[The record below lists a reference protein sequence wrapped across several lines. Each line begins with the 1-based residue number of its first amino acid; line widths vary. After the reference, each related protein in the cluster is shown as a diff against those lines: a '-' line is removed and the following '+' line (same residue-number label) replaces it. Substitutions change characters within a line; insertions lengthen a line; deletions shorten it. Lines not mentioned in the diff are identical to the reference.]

1 MENRRTLGA
10 IVHPA
15 GKTKATDAERLDR
28 IEKLRELGFELTD
41 LTPEVPE
48 SFHLTAGKPIERSI
62 QLSHALTHRKYSLIW
77 AARGGFGTT
86 ELVAYLKNQLPPVLP
101 PKTFVGFSDNSFLGN
116 FLALRYPNLTFIHA
130 NHVFDPTLLNE
141 KNEDS
146 RVLFKLLSGE
156 DVLPIEQNNL
166 EFFSRKR
173 EPKDLAGPVIP
184 FNLSLAESF
193 AAMNPEL
200 ISDGTIL
207 FLEEVNEELY
217 RVVRKFDSLLNSGF
231 IKKCAAIVIGNFTQ
245 CNKPDGSTASES
257 EIALLFSRKV
267 DIPVI
272 VWPVFGHDSS
282 RLPIIAHSKCRIEFT
297 ESRATLNLSMK
308 KADRP
313 GLSARSLQRAET
325 EADIGS
331 KEQLKLHF
339 TGVGGTG
346 MAAVA
351 GLFKSA
357 GYQVSGSDNPIY
369 PPMDEVLK
377 FIGLQPIVG
386 YHKETL
392 TNAKPDAIVLAN
404 VITRRNAELKP
415 NHEMEAL
422 LELDIPTFSFPSA
435 MRKFFLNRT
444 KNIVVTGT
452 HGKTSTTS
460 LIAQM
465 LAHLGRDPSLFVGGS
480 PLNFHH
486 GFKRGTSEIFILEG
500 DEYDSALFDK
510 GPKFLHY
517 EPSIALINNIEFDH
531 ADIYQNVEAIEEEFY
546 RLACLTRDRG
556 GIVVANMDDDRVVRV
571 VKRSMAETIW
581 FGHDSGGIEKP
592 DWQLV
597 NFSTL
602 TDGSV
607 IDCLTPGNEN
617 FSFKTRLFG
626 LHNAMNAIAAM
637 AVMHALEK
645 LEQPGKVATKKETLP
660 PPSQNACGLWGQAAE
675 TFLGVKRRFEMI
687 GNIRDISIFDD
698 FAHHPTAIATTL
710 EAFKFYVTSSK
721 RTGRLIACFDPRNAT
736 MRRSILQEQ
745 LAKSFSNADMVFLG
759 KVPTDLRL
767 KANESLDGQKVAD
780 LIGEK
785 ATYFCDN
792 DELLEKLSECAKAG
806 DTVVFMSSGSFDGLP
821 RKLQKILERS

>member
-15 GKTKATDAERLDR
+15 GKTKATAAERLDR
-28 IEKLRELGFELTD
+28 IEKLKELGFDLTD
-41 LTPEVPE
+41 LCPEVPE

-62 QLSHALTHRKYSLIW
+62 LLSHALTHRKYSLIW

-116 FLALRYPNLTFIHA
+116 FLASRYPNFTFIHA
-130 NHVFDPTLLNE
+130 NHVFDPSLLNE

-146 RVLFKLLSGE
+146 SILFKLLSGE
-156 DVLPIEQNNL
+156 DVPPIEQDHL
-166 EFFSRKR
+166 EFFSRNTKHIS
-173 EPKDLAGPVIP
+173 LAGPCIP

-193 AAMNPEL
+193 AAMDPDVIPE
-200 ISDGTIL
+200 GTIL

-231 IKKCAAIVIGNFTQ
+231 LNKCAAIVIGNFTQ
-245 CNKPDGSTASES
+245 CIKPDGSAASES

-282 RLPIIAHSKCRIEFT
+282 RLPLIAHSTCRIEFAD
-297 ESRATLNLSMK
+297 SFAKLNLSMT

-313 GLSARSLQRAET
+313 GLSVRWSQRAEGQ
-325 EADIGS
+325 ANIGS
-331 KEQLKLHF
+331 NKQLKLHF

-357 GYQVSGSDNPIY
+357 GFQVTGSDNPIY

-386 YHKETL
+386 YHTETL
-392 TNAKPDAIVLAN
+392 KEVKPDAVVLAN

-415 NHEMEAL
+415 NHEMESL

-435 MRKFFLNRT
+435 MRGFFLTRT

-465 LAHLGRDPSLFVGGS
+465 LTHLGKDPSLFVGGS

-486 GFKRGTSEIFILEG
+486 GFKQGTSEIFVLEG

-581 FGHDSGGIEKP
+581 FGRGSGSIENP
-592 DWQLV
+592 HWQLV

-602 TDGSV
+602 TEGSV
-607 IDCLTPGNEN
+607 INCLTPDKQN

-626 LHNAMNAIAAM
+626 LHNAMNSIAAM
-637 AVMHALEK
+637 AVMHALGNQ
-645 LEQPGKVATKKETLP
+645 EQRRNEASKREAIH
-660 PPSQNACGLWGQAAE
+660 PPSQHACGLWGQAAE

-745 LAKSFSNADMVFLG
+745 LAKSFTDADMVFLG
-759 KVPTDLRL
+759 KVPADLRL

-785 ATYFCDN
+785 ATYFSDN
-792 DELLEKLSECAKAG
+792 DQLLAKLSECAKAG

-821 RKLQKILERS
+821 RKLQKKLESI